1 MKIDGEFQITLT
13 EGPSA
18 EDKDFLHQ
26 HMKAFNDSISE
37 HHRLIRPTGPKD
49 LAVFV
54 RDAGEQIV
62 GGLTAITYWGWL
74 YVDDLWLHERL
85 RGRGFGRELMRQVEE
100 VARQRGC
107 KYAYLKTFDFQA
119 RGFYEKLGYRVVGQL
134 DDYPPGSIFYWMRKD
149 FNPDNHI
156 DRGVSR

>member
-1 MKIDGEFQITLT
+1 MNPEEEVHITMT
-13 EGPSA
+13 EQPSA
-18 EDKDFLHQ
+18 EDKESLHRR
-26 HMKAFNDSISE
+26 MKAFNDSLSE
-37 HHRLIRPTGPKD
+37 HHRRIRATGPQE

-54 RDAGEQIV
+54 RAAGEQLV

-85 RGRGFGRELMRQVEE
+85 RGRGLGRELMRQVEE
-100 VARQRGC
+100 AARQRGC

-134 DDYPPGSIFYWMRKD
+134 DDYPPGRIFYWMRKD
-149 FNPDNHI
+149 FTPHNHI
-156 DRGVSR
+156 DPK